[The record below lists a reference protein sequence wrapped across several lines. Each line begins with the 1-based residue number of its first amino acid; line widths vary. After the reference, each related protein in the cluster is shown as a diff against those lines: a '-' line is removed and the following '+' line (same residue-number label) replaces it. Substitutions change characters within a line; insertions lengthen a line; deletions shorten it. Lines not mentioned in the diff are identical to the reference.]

1 MKNWKILAKAKS
13 GDITKIL
20 LKSRGIRTKKEVEDF
35 FNPSLSSVS
44 PSSVLISKKELKKA
58 VKRISL
64 AIKNKEGIVIFGDFD
79 TDGIC
84 ATAILWETIY
94 QKYKNVFPYIP
105 KRKEEGYGLSI
116 EGIKNVLS
124 LYPKTKLIITVDNGI
139 VANKPVEFANKN
151 KIDVIITDHHQKS
164 KKLPKAFAI
173 VHTDQVCGAGVAY
186 LLAQNIKNLKN
197 SGDSSVALLPQN
209 DIKDDHLELVAL
221 ATVADMVPLI
231 GANRTLLKFGLEK
244 LKKTKRMGL
253 LELFDEAGIKSEE
266 VGVYEIGHMI
276 APRLNATG
284 RLSHAMDSLRLVCAI
299 NKEKAK
305 EFALFLGKINK
316 ERQEVTEQTA
326 NHAKSKSFSVESFSK
341 IVFVSSKNYDQ
352 GVIGLV
358 ASRLVDEYYKPS
370 FVISVGEKYSK
381 GSARSIRGV
390 NIIEMI
396 RSVSNFVVECGGHPM
411 AAGFTVETEK
421 IEEFKEELEK
431 KADEII
437 SDDLLQKT
445 IVIDMPLNFENIDFD
460 LYRKMQAFSPFGIG
474 NPQPTFLS
482 KNVVVEDLRLVGM
495 NGRHVKFNLG
505 TRTSGIKFDAIG
517 FGMGDF
523 VRKNIHLGD
532 KIDVVYNID
541 ENVWNGNSSLQLKIK
556 DLRLN

>member
-1 MKNWKILAKAKS
+1 MKNWKILTEVKS

-20 LKSRGIRTKKEVEDF
+20 LKNRGIQTKKEVENF

-58 VKRISL
+58 VKRIFL
-64 AIKNKEGIVIFGDFD
+64 AIKKNEGIVIFGDFD

-84 ATAILWETIY
+84 ATAILWETLY
-94 QKYKNVFPYIP
+94 KKYKNIFPYIP
-105 KRKEEGYGLSI
+105 KRKEEGYGLSV

-124 LYPKTKLIITVDNGI
+124 LYPETKLIITVDNGI

-186 LLAQNIKNLKN
+186 LLAQELKTKNPKQKIEN
-197 SGDSSVALLPQN
+197 N
-209 DIKDDHLELVAL
+209 DHLELVAL

-305 EFALFLGKINK
+305 EFALFLGKTNR
-316 ERQEVTEQTA
+316 ERQEVTEQTS
-326 NHAKSKSFSVESFSK
+326 NHAKSKSLLAENLSK
-341 IVFVSSKNYDQ
+341 IVFVSSKDYDQ

-396 RSVSNFVVECGGHPM
+396 RSVSSFVIECGGHPM

-460 LYRKMQAFSPFGIG
+460 LYQKMQAFSPFGIG

-556 DLRLN
+556 DLKLN